1 HPPASSLTQTPA
13 GRCRTPKR
21 HQFSDYWAMSSRYEG
36 KPTRPRAP
44 GSVAGVFAAIDTHLV
59 VALPARSLSD
69 LARIGRDF
77 GGTRAVPPDAHGREA
92 MRNRIFAALAGVALM
107 FATTTSAAADV
118 TVAPGGATPGTAS
131 NFTLVGHNPL
141 FNRGMNAALA
151 IFKHFVY
158 VGNRSDGSN
167 SCGDLNGTGPV
178 VPVLTPTNPDG
189 TCTHVHPGILIVDV
203 HDPADPTVVGEIP
216 AAVAAPNAA
225 GEPAGV
231 PSRELRVWPQRKLV
245 I

>member
-1 HPPASSLTQTPA
+1 MP
-13 GRCRTPKR
+13 
-21 HQFSDYWAMSSRYEG
+21 
-36 KPTRPRAP
+36 
-44 GSVAGVFAAIDTHLV
+44 
-59 VALPARSLSD
+59 
-69 LARIGRDF
+69 
-77 GGTRAVPPDAHGREA
+77 
-92 MRNRIFAALAGVALM
+92 MRNYLACTLTMLLLGCVELSRDSSADAVDTLEQEVSGGVH
-107 FATTTSAAADV
+107 TTVGA
-118 TVAPGGATPGTAS
+118 GGGTPGTS
-131 NFTLVGHNPL
+131 RRVELVGHNAL
-141 FNRGMNAALA
+141 FARGMNAALA
-151 IFKHFVY
+151 LFRHFVY

-167 SCGDLNGTGPV
+167 SCGDLNATGPV
-178 VPVLTPTNPDG
+178 IPVLTPTNPDG